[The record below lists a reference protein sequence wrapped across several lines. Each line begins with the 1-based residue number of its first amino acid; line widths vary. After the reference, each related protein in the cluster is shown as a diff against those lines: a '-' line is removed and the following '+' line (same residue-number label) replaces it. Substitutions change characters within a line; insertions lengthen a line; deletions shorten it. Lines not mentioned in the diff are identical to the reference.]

1 MPYSKWALLTFGG
14 GLLLGLVVVSA
25 ELPVLGWVASLAMA
39 GGVALLP
46 IALVAD
52 WWSRRPWRT
61 PKPKPRG
68 SQRSKKATRSRAAAT
83 GKKRATRRR
92 SSGA

>member
-14 GLLLGLVVVSA
+14 GLVVGLVVVSA

-39 GGVALLP
+39 GGVASLP

-52 WWSRRPWRT
+52 WWSHRPWKRSAKKSSGRPRT
-61 PKPKPRG
+61 KRPAQSPSPRK
-68 SQRSKKATRSRAAAT
+68 RRSR
-83 GKKRATRRR
+83 GK
-92 SSGA
+92 